1 MRVGEMLMEN
11 RSVSFICRL
20 LLCRF
25 ANISK
30 CVFFTVKKRSLIY
43 DLIVAYHYRSL
54 RLLLSHMLRVAPVTL
69 RSRDVTIPK
78 IKLTWCCVVTY
89 RHQTFP

>member
-1 MRVGEMLMEN
+1 MHVGEMLMEN

-30 CVFFTVKKRSLIY
+30 CGFFYGKKRLLIY

-54 RLLLSHMLRVAPVTL
+54 RLLLSHMLRVAPVTCTTTSAFTEANFCRNSL
-69 RSRDVTIPK
+69 VRK
-78 IKLTWCCVVTY
+78 Y
-89 RHQTFP
+89 Q